1 MSSKSKRGPNPQ
13 KQLVKGSQALAP
25 KPTPPPPGTPL
36 DPVPVP
42 RAFLQ
47 ALLSYL
53 DSRPRAEVNRG
64 ATSLEIL
71 LNQVVKEPA
80 KSEKPAKK
88 TKAEPAEVPAEETA
102 S

>member
-1 MSSKSKRGPNPQ
+1 
-13 KQLVKGSQALAP
+13 
-25 KPTPPPPGTPL
+25 
-36 DPVPVP
+36 
-42 RAFLQ
+42 
-47 ALLSYL
+47 
-53 DSRPRAEVNRG
+53 
-64 ATSLEIL
+64 LEIL